1 MARKSL
7 RVGGKRVKPGTRAR
21 IEIPVSRLVTGDW
34 LSIPVE
40 VINGVEDGPGCWLS
54 GAIHGDEVIGVAVIH
69 RVVQALDPETMSGHV
84 IAAPIVNGFG
94 FIAQSRYLPDR
105 RDLNRSFPGRKRGS
119 LASMLARL
127 FMEEVVGRCD
137 YGIDIHAGSNDRTNL
152 PQVRGDLEDAETDAM
167 AEAWGAPIM
176 IDNRAPKGSL
186 RRAATTKGK
195 KVLLYEGGE
204 PRRFEEES
212 VDIGVRGV
220 LRVLRHL
227 DICSEVR
234 PTRKHPVR
242 SFKTRWV
249 RAPRGGIF
257 WLRTD
262 RGRKVRKGQRIGV
275 ITGPYG
281 EEREYVKASMAGMVI
296 GHSVN
301 PLVNRGDALVHIAEL
316 ESS

>member
-1 MARKSL
+1 MARESL

-21 IEIPVSRLVTGDW
+21 IDIPVSRLATGDW

-40 VINGVEDGPGCWLS
+40 VINGVEDGPACWLS

-69 RVVQALDPETMSGHV
+69 RVLQALNPETMSGHV

-94 FIAQSRYLPDR
+94 FLAQSRYLPDR

-119 LASMLARL
+119 LASQLARL
-127 FMEEVVGRCD
+127 FMREVVGRCD

-152 PQVRGDLEDAETDAM
+152 PQVRANLEDPETDAM
-167 AEAWGAPIM
+167 AAAWGAPIM
-176 IDNRAPKGSL
+176 IHGRAPRGSL
-186 RRAATTKGK
+186 RRVAAMKGK
-195 KVLLYEGGE
+195 KILLYEGGE
-204 PRRFEEES
+204 PRRFEVES
-212 VDIGVRGV
+212 VDLGVRGV

-227 DICSEVR
+227 EICSEVR

-242 SFKTRWV
+242 SFSTRWV

-262 RGRKVRKGQRIGV
+262 RGRKVRQGQRIGV

-281 EEREYVKASMAGMVI
+281 DEREYVTATVAGMVV
-296 GHSVN
+296 GHTVN
-301 PLVNRGDALVHIAEL
+301 PLVNRGDAVVHIAEIDP
-316 ESS
+316 S